1 VTAPVSGGAA
11 GKPVG
16 RAASGGI
23 RIRTA
28 RPEDAAGIAD
38 AAGESWRA
46 TYLGVYGPVGIATFL
61 KQNYAPALLA
71 DQIAAAQAEP
81 SALFLVAAGAKEGV
95 VGFLHATRLKQGPVR
110 LWRLYL
116 RPAFQRRGIG
126 RALMDRLDAHLARI
140 GAGTCVLTV
149 HGGNDR
155 AIAFYAK
162 RGFRAVGETGT
173 GNDREVRMERGTA
186 AKG

>member
-1 VTAPVSGGAA
+1 MSEAGSGAAA
-11 GKPVG
+11 GKPAG
-16 RAASGGI
+16 RAAAGGI
-23 RIRTA
+23 RLRPA
-28 RPEDAAGIAD
+28 RPEDAAAIAD

-46 TYLGVYGPVGIATFL
+46 TYAGIYGPVGIAKFL
-61 KQNYAPALLA
+61 DENYAPAVLA

-95 VGFLHATRLKQGPVR
+95 VGFLHATRLAHGPVR

-140 GAGTCVLTV
+140 GAGQCVLTV
-149 HGGNDR
+149 HGGNTR

-162 RGFRAVGETGT
+162 RGFRVAGETGT
-173 GNDREVRMERGTA
+173 GNDREVRMERGA
-186 AKG
+186 AA